1 MVELHHFSDA
11 SQAGYGQCSYLRLL
25 NESHQAHCSLVMGKS
40 RVTPLKSVTIP
51 RLELTAAVA
60 SVSIS
65 QWLGHELDYQDFTEF
80 FWTDSGHAH
89 GVGVHPLIINKC
101 PTFSQIFLLW
111 TECKRKQS
119 QS

>member
-1 MVELHHFSDA
+1 MQRNKTRDTRERKRKA
-11 SQAGYGQCSYLRLL
+11 EAAKPAREGGECL
-25 NESHQAHCSLVMGKS
+25 NLYYSTIDSLSSNEVIEILM
-40 RVTPLKSVTIP
+40 
-51 RLELTAAVA
+51 
-60 SVSIS
+60 
-65 QWLGHELDYQDFTEF
+65 YQS
-80 FWTDSGHAH
+80 SGHAH